1 MPKLTTNLDADTAAV
16 AGVPTHLRS
25 GGIGAAED
33 THYGSLSQAL
43 KPGAT
48 ATGAMD
54 TEIVDHLDQIFPER
68 AIHPFAVEPLGGRDT
83 VIQTIPEL
91 RDMPRDLVA
100 ALLGGA
106 QESPY
111 GGALRSPQLD
121 PIIQQRMRT
130 LYPHKPG
137 PEVAIAPGNKPN
149 AYLRNGLMAKAALQ
163 EAYQRYKED
172 GDAEAFKAVA
182 QVAFR
187 DDSILEAHAWERGKL
202 SQWERKLQSG
212 PMNQNK
218 FPANPLPWYSQALNM
233 VTGQTPDIT
242 TPEYHQSAWE
252 VTTHVG
258 PLSNLQFAASNA
270 AVSSKPDPEAR
281 RLYEELRVAAPKDLM
296 EWADKSGKS
305 DQGKYMYVLNAMA
318 EQSQTKKAS
327 ELAGIDAVKG
337 FLGMGAS
344 AIPSMLI
351 GGPVLKGVGA
361 TGAKLIE
368 MANASLAARA
378 IGTVGRYG
386 PRAPFAISN
395 PITNAWGNAAA
406 KGAAGMYGFQVGA
419 SGIADAVWDNPGSE
433 QLDLTPH
440 KETLLLGMGLGLF
453 GHAVPTAY
461 RKLTAR
467 TSDAAHLVDSIQA
480 DTAPVTDPGNPHLRD
495 PNPGDVQDPAE
506 KLKTYQRIQEL
517 MNPKEKRPRTEA
529 EAEELES
536 LKKHVLEAA
545 NAAKRPQAGNLKSR
559 LNTVIAHLKQG
570 LPQEVLLGDGIAP
583 PLEELLGVFKDS
595 KGNLPESLKG
605 ELLRAAANP
614 NAAGDVTPIHRE
626 IQGAQIASA
635 RIKAGQLAAWDYQ
648 IQSALRSLDTSGV
661 LGSKAERSFRGSKYK
676 GLSSTEREGLHKA
689 IAALD
694 VTHPEIVQELKAAL
708 AHHEHLSGDLISAK
722 ARNDLALLLETKP
735 DVITEF
741 NIPEGKIDLEKV
753 HPDHRAEAEKINE
766 AIANLDKELPV
777 HSGKSRFRDESET
790 LKQANALVLINADP
804 KLGTAFRN
812 KDAFEWH
819 QQKLKEEFKHME
831 QVVFDE
837 ETGKFIKFET
847 KAERAEGPDTLP
859 EEPC

>member
-48 ATGAMD
+48 NTGATD
-54 TEIVDHLDQIFPER
+54 TEIVNHLDTIFPER

-91 RDMPRDLVA
+91 RDMPRDLIA
-100 ALLGGA
+100 AILGGA

-121 PIIQQRMRT
+121 PVIQQRMRT

-137 PEVAIAPGNKPN
+137 PEVAIEPGNKPN
-149 AYLRNGLMAKAALQ
+149 AYLRNGLLAKAALQ
-163 EAYQRYKED
+163 EAFQRYKED

-182 QVAFR
+182 KVAFK
-187 DDSILEAHAWERGKL
+187 DDAILEAHAWERGML
-202 SQWERKLQSG
+202 SLWERKLQSG

-258 PLSNLQFAASNA
+258 PLSNLRFAISNA

-281 RLYEELRVAAPKDLM
+281 RLYEELRTVAPKDLM

-305 DQGKYMYVLNAMA
+305 DQGKYMYVLNALA
-318 EQSQTKKAS
+318 EQSQTRKAN
-327 ELAGIDAVKG
+327 ELAGVDAVKG

-344 AIPSMLI
+344 AIPTMLI

-361 TGAKLIE
+361 AGAKVVE

-378 IGTVGRYG
+378 LGTV
-386 PRAPFAISN
+386 SN
-395 PITNAWGNAAA
+395 PLSNAWGNAAA
-406 KGAAGMYGFQVGA
+406 KGAVGMYGFQVGA
-419 SGIADAVWDNPGSE
+419 SGLADTVWDHPGSE

-440 KETLLLGMGLGLF
+440 KETLLLGMALGLF
-453 GHAVPTAY
+453 GHAVPTTY
-461 RKLTAR
+461 KKLTAK
-467 TSDAAHLVDSIQA
+467 TSDAARLVNSIQA
-480 DTAPVTDPGNPHLRD
+480 ETTPITDLENPHLKD
-495 PNPGDVQDPAE
+495 PTPGNVQDPAE
-506 KLKTYQRIQEL
+506 KLKIYQRIQEL
-517 MNPKEKRPRTEA
+517 MSPGEKRPRTEA
-529 EAEELES
+529 EAEELET
-536 LKKHVLEAA
+536 LKKHVLEATA
-545 NAAKRPQAGNLKSR
+545 AAKRPRAGNLTSR
-559 LNTVIAHLKQG
+559 INTVIAHLKQG
-570 LPQEVLLGDGIAP
+570 LPQKVLLGDGTAP

-605 ELLRAAANP
+605 ELLRATLNP
-614 NAAGDVTPIHRE
+614 NETGDVTPIHRE
-626 IQGAQIASA
+626 ILGGEVATT

-648 IQSALRSLDTSGV
+648 IQRALRSIDTAGV
-661 LGSKAERSFRGSKYK
+661 VAPKAERNFRGNKYP
-676 GLSSTEREGLHKA
+676 GLSSTELEGMQKA
-689 IAALD
+689 LSALET
-694 VTHPEIVQELKAAL
+694 THPEIVQELKAAL
-708 AHHEHLSGDLISAK
+708 AHHEHLSGDLTSAK
-722 ARNDLALLLETKP
+722 ARNDLAILLEAKP
-735 DVITEF
+735 DIITEF
-741 NIPEGKIDLEKV
+741 NVPEGKIDLERV
-753 HPDHRAEAEKINE
+753 HPDHRAEAERINE
-766 AIANLDKELPV
+766 AIAALDKELPI

-790 LKQANALVLINADP
+790 LKQPNALDLINADP
-804 KLGTAFRN
+804 KRGAAFRN

-837 ETGKFIKFET
+837 ETGKFVKFET
-847 KAERAEGPDTLP
+847 KAEPAEGPDTLP
-859 EEPC
+859 EDPC